1 MDRKPTTIN
10 LRDAN
15 QQFSKLV
22 REVEESGREYV
33 ILRNGKEAARL
44 MPTKDTGGKRKLTPE
59 QEAALARITDPKN
72 HGMSPPG
79 WRFSKDEMW
88 EDAAKERAEIKAARE
103 AEARAV
109 AEKKTSVKA
118 VKRG

>member
-1 MDRKPTTIN
+1 VEDKKTIN

-33 ILRNGKEAARL
+33 VMRNGKPAVKISPAEPA
-44 MPTKDTGGKRKLTPE
+44 KRKLTAE
-59 QEAALARITDPKN
+59 QEAALARLMDPKN

-79 WRFSKDEMW
+79 WRFNRDEMW
-88 EDAAKERAEIKAARE
+88 EETYKERAEIKVRQE
-103 AEARAV
+103 AEIKARQE
-109 AEKKTSVKA
+109 AENKA
-118 VKRG
+118 KARKRG